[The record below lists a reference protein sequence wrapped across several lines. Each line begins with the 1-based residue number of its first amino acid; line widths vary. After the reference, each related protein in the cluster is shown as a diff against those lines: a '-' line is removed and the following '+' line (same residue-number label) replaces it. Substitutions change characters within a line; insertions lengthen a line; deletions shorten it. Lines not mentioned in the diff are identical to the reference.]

1 MNTKTK
7 MIKGLIVFTCILSL
21 SPYLWAGNKKIMTTQ
36 AAKVIAER
44 ALVESVYGLK
54 LRATEKVVDMV
65 ATSFEGRT
73 ESKTS
78 AQIKGIK
85 FEEVIYD
92 AEKDVAKV
100 TASVSLDSITN
111 IDGNV
116 MDLKNKVFRR
126 VGFATSTQSM
136 SGPLKA
142 LRAAEL
148 DAYMRLIKRMVG
160 FTLESKTTVENFLL
174 TADEVKIKVLATLYL
189 AEVVDYGWDEMG
201 DAYIK
206 MALNIAEASVVL
218 GENIINMDA
227 VIEVEGHGAQ
237 EDDFKMATGK

>member
-1 MNTKTK
+1 
-7 MIKGLIVFTCILSL
+7 
-21 SPYLWAGNKKIMTTQ
+21 
-36 AAKVIAER
+36 
-44 ALVESVYGLK
+44 
-54 LRATEKVVDMV
+54 
-65 ATSFEGRT
+65 
-73 ESKTS
+73 
-78 AQIKGIK
+78 
-85 FEEVIYD
+85 
-92 AEKDVAKV
+92 
-100 TASVSLDSITN
+100 
-111 IDGNV
+111 